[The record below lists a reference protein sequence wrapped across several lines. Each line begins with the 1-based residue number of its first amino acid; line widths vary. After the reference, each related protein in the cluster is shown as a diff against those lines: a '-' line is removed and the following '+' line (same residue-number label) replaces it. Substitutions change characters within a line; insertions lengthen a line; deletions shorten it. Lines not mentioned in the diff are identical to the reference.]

1 MTKERGGITTMFHEG
16 DLIIYSVHGVCRI
29 DEVCVKSLAG
39 VSKSYYE
46 LHPLGNE
53 TLKISTPVDNASVLM
68 QKLMG
73 PEEAKTLIDSFRA
86 PGIPWIDNNNERHH
100 RYAAIV
106 KTGNREEITKVASTL
121 MRKKQGAELNHKK
134 LGNQDNQL
142 LLGIQNILFNEMA
155 IALNMTFEDVVN
167 EVQGKVAA
175 NL

>member
-1 MTKERGGITTMFHEG
+1 MFHEG

-29 DEVCVKSLAG
+29 DDVCVKSLAG

-73 PEEAKTLIDSFRA
+73 PEEAKTILDSFQA
-86 PGIPWIDNNNERHH
+86 PGIRWIDNNNERHH
-100 RYAAIV
+100 RYTAIV
-106 KTGNREEITKVASTL
+106 KTGNREEIVQVASTL
-121 MRKKQGAELNHKK
+121 MRKKQLAELNHKK
-134 LGNQDNQL
+134 LGNQDHQL
-142 LLGIQNILFNEMA
+142 LLGIQNILFKELA
-155 IALNMTFEDVVN
+155 IALNITYEDVIS
-167 EVQGKVAA
+167 EVQEKVAV

>member
-1 MTKERGGITTMFHEG
+1 M
-16 DLIIYSVHGVCRI
+16 
-29 DEVCVKSLAG
+29 
-39 VSKSYYE
+39 
-46 LHPLGNE
+46 
-53 TLKISTPVDNASVLM
+53 
-68 QKLMG
+68 
-73 PEEAKTLIDSFRA
+73 
-86 PGIPWIDNNNERHH
+86 
-100 RYAAIV
+100 
-106 KTGNREEITKVASTL
+106 